1 MSLFH
6 PSQWCQWQVSLVLQ
20 VSPALRDL
28 LALLAHQVRVPKV
41 LLDPKD
47 PLDLLELLV
56 APLLANLDP
65 QVDLEN
71 LAAMA
76 HLVRKETPEPL
87 VLRDQGEPLDL
98 LEALDPLASL
108 LPASLD
114 LQVFLEQWDLEE
126 SLV

>member
-1 MSLFH
+1 MSLVH
-6 PSQWCQWQVSLVLQ
+6 Q

-28 LALLAHQVRVPKV
+28 LALLANQVRVLKV
-41 LLDPKD
+41 CLDPKD
-47 PLDLLELLV
+47 PLDLLDLLV
-56 APLLANLDP
+56 APSLANLDP
-65 QVDLEN
+65 QVDLAN
-71 LAAMA
+71 LEAME

-87 VLRDQGEPLDL
+87 VLRVQGEPPEL

-114 LQVFLEQWDLEE
+114 LQVFQEQWDLEE